1 MSKPEILE
9 TVDVHAGTTAELE
22 ANYVVHKLWLAED
35 QEEFLAS
42 VGPGVQ
48 GIATNGI
55 AGTKGVPLAALPKL
69 EIVGV
74 HGVGVDA
81 VDLATAKSK
90 GVHVTNTPGV
100 LTEGVAELGMA
111 LLLDVARCL
120 TRNDRY
126 LRQGHW
132 PKKGDPPLASSLA
145 GRKLGILGLGRIG
158 RRVAEMASVFGMQIA
173 YCGRTPKSD
182 VDYAFY
188 DDPAKLAAEV
198 DCLMVSC
205 LGGPTTAGLVSREVI
220 EAVGP
225 KGWLINIARGSVV
238 DEDALVD
245 ALTSGR
251 LGAAGLDV
259 FAKEPHVPA
268 ALLELDNVV
277 LQPHQGSASEETRA
291 AMGRLMLD
299 NIAAHFAGRPL
310 LTPVT

>member
-1 MSKPEILE
+1 MSKPEVLE
-9 TVDVHAGTTAELE
+9 IVDVHAGTTAELE
-22 ANYVVHKLWLAED
+22 EAYVVHKLWLAD
-35 QEEFLAS
+35 DVDAFLRRI
-42 VGPGVQ
+42 GHGVR

-74 HGVGVDA
+74 FGVGVDA
-81 VDLATAKSK
+81 VDLETARSK
-90 GVHVTNTPGV
+90 GVHVTNTPDV

-111 LLLDVARCL
+111 LLLDVARCV

-126 LRQGHW
+126 IRQGRW
-132 PKKGDPPLASSLA
+132 PKEGDPPLASSLI
-145 GRKLGILGLGRIG
+145 GRRLGILGFGRIG
-158 RRVAEMASVFGMQIA
+158 RRVAEMASVFGMQIC
-173 YCGRTPKSD
+173 YCARSAKPD
-182 VDYAFY
+182 VDYPFY

-238 DEDALVD
+238 DEAALVD
-245 ALTSGR
+245 ALTGGR

-259 FAKEPHVPA
+259 FAKEPEVPA
-268 ALLELDNVV
+268 ALLALDNVV

-299 NIAAHFAGRPL
+299 NMAAHFAGRPL
-310 LTPVT
+310 LTPVA

>member
-1 MSKPEILE
+1 MSKPEVLE
-9 TVDVHAGTTAELE
+9 MVEVHPGTTAELE
-22 ANYVVHKLWLAED
+22 EAYVVHKLWLADDPDRFVAE
-35 QEEFLAS
+35 
-42 VGPGVQ
+42 VGPGVR

-55 AGTKGVPLAALPKL
+55 AGTKGVALADLPKL

-74 HGVGVDA
+74 FGVGVDA
-81 VDLATAKSK
+81 VDLATARSK
-90 GVHVTNTPGV
+90 GVHVTNTPDV

-126 LRQGHW
+126 VREGRW
-132 PKKGDPPLASSLA
+132 PKEGDPPLASSLT

-158 RRVAEMASVFGMQIA
+158 QRVAEMASAFGMQIA
-173 YCGRTPKSD
+173 YCGRSRRAG
-182 VDYAFY
+182 VDYPYY
-188 DDPAKLAAEV
+188 DDAAKLAADV

-220 EAVGP
+220 EALGP
-225 KGWLINIARGSVV
+225 KGWLINISRGSVV

-245 ALTSGR
+245 ALVGGR

-259 FAKEPHVPA
+259 FAKEPQVPA
-268 ALLELDNVV
+268 ALLQLDNVV
-277 LQPHQGSASEETRA
+277 LQPHQGSASEEARA

-299 NIAAHFAGRPL
+299 NLAAHFAGRPL
-310 LTPVT
+310 LTPVA

>member
-1 MSKPEILE
+1 MDKPEVLE
-9 TVDVHAGTTAELE
+9 MVEVHPGTTAELE
-22 ANYVVHKLWLAED
+22 EAYVVHKLWLAGD
-35 QEEFLAS
+35 PDGFVAQ
-42 VGPGVQ
+42 VGPNVR

-55 AGTKGVPLAALPKL
+55 AGTKGVSLAAFPKL

-74 HGVGVDA
+74 FGVGVDA
-81 VDLATAKSK
+81 VDLATAKAR
-90 GVHVTNTPGV
+90 GIHVTNTPDV

-111 LLLDVARCL
+111 LLLDVARRL
-120 TRNDRY
+120 TSNDRY
-126 LRQGHW
+126 LRAGHW
-132 PKKGDPPLASSLA
+132 PKQGDPPLASSLI
-145 GRKLGILGLGRIG
+145 GRRLGILGLGRIG
-158 RRVAEMASVFGMQIA
+158 RRIAELASAFGMQIA
-173 YCGRTPKSD
+173 YCARSPKDD

-188 DDPAKLAAEV
+188 DDPVKLAAAS

-245 ALTSGR
+245 ALVGGR

-259 FAKEPHVPA
+259 FAREPEVPS
-268 ALLELDNVV
+268 ALIGLDNVV

-299 NIAAHFAGRPL
+299 NMAAHFAGKPL